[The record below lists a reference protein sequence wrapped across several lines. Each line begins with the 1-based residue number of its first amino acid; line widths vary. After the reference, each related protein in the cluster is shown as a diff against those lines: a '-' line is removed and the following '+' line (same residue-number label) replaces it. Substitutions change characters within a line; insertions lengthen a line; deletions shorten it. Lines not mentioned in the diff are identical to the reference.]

1 MESERHYSA
10 LLGQR
15 FPHLVMLESRRNG
28 GVSNAPF
35 TSLNLGL
42 NTQDDIQKVDENR
55 KIFFDELGISTDQI
69 AGGLQVHQAEV
80 LRVEQGGY
88 YSGYDGFITNKKD
101 LFLSVG
107 IADCTPIL
115 IFDPVTESVGAAHAG
130 WRGTVAKIVS
140 NVLKEMKHHYGT
152 QAKDCYAFIG
162 TCINVEHFEVGQQV
176 ADQFK
181 PEFVHQF
188 SGKSKPHIDL
198 KSANRDQ
205 LLEMG
210 VLSDNIEVSPFSTVI
225 NNDLYFS
232 YREEN
237 GQTGRMLAVI
247 GIRSEIRGEVLATKY

>member
-10 LLGQR
+10 RLAQK

-28 GVSNAPF
+28 GVSEAPYS
-35 TSLNLGL
+35 SLNLGL
-42 NTQDDIQKVDENR
+42 NTRDDIRKVNENR
-55 KIFFDELGISTDQI
+55 KIFFEGLNISTSQV
-69 AGGLQVHQAEV
+69 AGGLQVHETEV
-80 LRVEQGGY
+80 LKVEQGGW

-115 IFDPVTESVGAAHAG
+115 IFDPVTESAGAAHAG
-130 WRGTVAKIVS
+130 WRGTVAKIVP
-140 NVLKEMKHHYGT
+140 NVLKEMQHHYGT
-152 QAKDCYAFIG
+152 NVKDCYAFIG
-162 TCINVEHFEVGQQV
+162 TCIDAGHFEVGQEV

-181 PEFVHQF
+181 PEFVQMF

-210 VLSDNIEVSPFSTVI
+210 VLPENIEISPFSTVI

-232 YREEN
+232 YRKEN

-247 GIRSEIRGEVLATKY
+247 GIRSGL